1 MMMLKNKLS
10 KAHLPLIFLL
20 LISGFWSYYYL
31 SSNALNDYG
40 SYKPEWLLM
49 IDGFLVLPVLCFLC
63 IKDKKEAAIKALVY
77 SSLIVLLGSWVIPQH
92 SKMLWS
98 YFESGRYLLL
108 AIFLVVE
115 LVAITTVILA
125 IKARFNQNV
134 DPDFALS
141 HPIEKYLGKTITS
154 KLICFE
160 VRVWSYLLFA
170 NRIKSNQFIGGQHF
184 SYHNKDDTKTNLLG
198 FILVIAFE
206 LPITHLLIHFI
217 WSPIAANVISALT
230 LLSLV
235 FFIAEYRAVSRR
247 PISITPTSVL
257 IRFGIYNSCTVD
269 FATIETVQA
278 NHQGVA
284 RASHIKRYNF
294 FGHPNVC
301 LKLKSGNLIYLG
313 LDQPEQ
319 FIQVVK
325 RQLEINQS
333 TQP

>member
-1 MMMLKNKLS
+1 M
-10 KAHLPLIFLL
+10 
-20 LISGFWSYYYL
+20 
-31 SSNALNDYG
+31 
-40 SYKPEWLLM
+40 
-49 IDGFLVLPVLCFLC
+49 
-63 IKDKKEAAIKALVY
+63 
-77 SSLIVLLGSWVIPQH
+77 
-92 SKMLWS
+92 
-98 YFESGRYLLL
+98 
-108 AIFLVVE
+108 
-115 LVAITTVILA
+115 ILA
-125 IKARFNQNV
+125 IKARFNQNL
-134 DPDFALS
+134 DPDFAIS
-141 HPIEKYLGKTITS
+141 HPVEKYLGQTITS

-217 WSPIAANVISALT
+217 WSPIAANVISGLT

-269 FATIETVQA
+269 FASIETVQA
-278 NHQGVA
+278 NHQRAA
-284 RASHIKRYNF
+284 RATHGKRYNF
-294 FGHPNVC
+294 FGHPNVR
-301 LKLKSGNLIYLG
+301 LKLKNGNLIYLG